1 MSSSTT
7 FANGQRLG
15 ATPSQL
21 AVAYSIC
28 RGITRSAAKN
38 FYYAFVVLP
47 RRKRDALC
55 AVYAFMRQ
63 ADDISDDPALPV
75 EHKRARLDAW
85 MDSLHRVVNGEPTDE
100 PVLLALGDTQRRYKI
115 PLELLDKLVAGTVMD
130 VPASGEAIVYRT
142 FADLYDY
149 CYHVASVVGLVCIRV
164 FGYRD
169 PQAEK
174 LAEEL
179 GVAFQLTNIIRDV
192 KEDAALGRVY
202 LPEEDLA
209 RFGLTPGDVAA
220 RNAEQVR
227 PVLQELGR
235 RARDFYAS
243 GDKLLEMIEEDSQ
256 PALWV
261 LQSIYRR
268 LLQKIADRNFDVFT
282 QRVQLTTREK
292 LAILAKGIVRR
303 LT

>member
-1 MSSSTT
+1 
-7 FANGQRLG
+7 
-15 ATPSQL
+15 
-21 AVAYSIC
+21 
-28 RGITRSAAKN
+28 
-38 FYYAFVVLP
+38 
-47 RRKRDALC
+47 
-55 AVYAFMRQ
+55 
-63 ADDISDDPALPV
+63 
-75 EHKRARLDAW
+75 

-142 FADLYDY
+142 FAELYDY

-179 GVAFQLTNIIRDV
+179 GIAFQLTNIIRDV

-220 RNAEQVR
+220 QNAEQVR

-243 GDKLLEMIEEDSQ
+243 GDKLLELIEEDSQ